1 MEDAIRADAGRGLV
15 EVMGEDASDRW
26 QIRVHRKNALIGGTI
41 LVKYEDGHTVPYC
54 VVSILEQR
62 QEKQEDE

>member
-1 MEDAIRADAGRGLV
+1 MDGAIRADDGRVLV

-26 QIRVHRKNALIGGTI
+26 QIRIHRKHALLGGI
-41 LVKYEDGHTVPYC
+41 IIVRYEDGHTVPYS

-62 QEKQEDE
+62 EEKQEDE